1 LNKSKKLLYI
11 LFNKPYGVLSNFV
24 DPEGRPTLQGYIPI
38 PDIYAAGRL
47 DYDSEGALILTNDG
61 PLISRVTQ
69 PDHHIPKTYLV
80 MVLGIITDDALSE
93 MERGVIIEGVKT
105 KRCQAMRI
113 NDPGLVERDI
123 PGTRK
128 GPVSWVQ
135 VILREGRKRQVRRMT
150 AAVGFPTLRLFRM
163 AIGNITVEGLP
174 PGEWRYLDQREVEN
188 LKTGTWTRA

>member
-1 LNKSKKLLYI
+1 LNNSKKLQYI

-24 DPEGRPTLQGYIPI
+24 DPEGRPTLQGYIPV
-38 PDIYAAGRL
+38 PEVYAAGRL

-61 PLISRVTQ
+61 GLISRITQ

-80 MVLGIITDDALSE
+80 MVLGLITDDALSE
-93 MERGVIIEGVKT
+93 LCRGVIIEGVKT

-113 NDPGLVERDI
+113 DDPGLVERDV

-128 GPVSWVQ
+128 GPVCWVQ
-135 VILREGRKRQVRRMT
+135 VVLREGRKRQVRRMT

-163 AIGNITVEGLP
+163 AIGNITVEGLQ
-174 PGEWRYLDQREVEN
+174 PGEWRYLDTKEVES
-188 LKTGTWTRA
+188 LRTGSSIRS

>member
-1 LNKSKKLLYI
+1 LDKPKKHLYI

-24 DPEGRPTLQGYIPI
+24 DPEGRPTLQGYIPV
-38 PDIYAAGRL
+38 PDVYAAGRL

-61 PLISRVTQ
+61 PLISRITQ

-80 MVLGIITDDALSE
+80 MVLGEITDDALSE
-93 MERGVIIEGVKT
+93 LCRGVIIEGVKT
-105 KRCQAMRI
+105 KRCQALRI
-113 NDPGLVERDI
+113 EDPGLTERDV

-135 VILREGRKRQVRRMT
+135 IVLREGRKRQVRRMT

-163 AIGNITVEGLP
+163 AIGNITVEGLQ
-174 PGEWRYLDQREVEN
+174 PGKWRYLEPKEVDS
-188 LKTGTWTRA
+188 LKTGSWPRA